1 MWNKRARERIECY
14 HWWRKHL
21 CWKVSR
27 KYLVRMNFFQ
37 WNALLRLSDGHPE
50 SIELFFS
57 LLLLLFV
64 IIHPSVIEEG
74 NKWPYSSLHLKRASA
89 KERTRSNIDWF
100 LSLYWCRE
108 RLHLPLQNDFSFS
121 WVFTAFSLS
130 LVQYMNSRTFPA
142 WRLLFLLSNYL
153 CMHISREREKQIAD
167 NGLIWSTRRMRQL
180 IEKSNDMNKN
190 WSITHEWH
198 NWIFHLFDWT
208 IIYLAKGISNIN
220 CQKRTNR
227 MKIPS
232 INWSTSRIV
241 IVMIYFENENF
252 VRSLQANSKYFFS
265 ILLSTVFE
273 INQSKVQSA
282 MISFELFSWEDLSDS
297 SSASQ
302 YQHRHV
308 YIYIYIQT
316 SIRSHYHLITCIYW
330 RNTLRHVT
338 IHIHLISFFCS
349 SSSCKKH

>member
-108 RLHLPLQNDFSFS
+108 RDSIFHFKTISLFLECLLL
-121 WVFTAFSLS
+121 SLS
-130 LVQYMNSRTFPA
+130 RSFNTWTAEHFRHDDFFFCFLTTCACTF
-142 WRLLFLLSNYL
+142 
-153 CMHISREREKQIAD
+153 RERE
-167 NGLIWSTRRMRQL
+167 R
-180 IEKSNDMNKN
+180 
-190 WSITHEWH
+190 
-198 NWIFHLFDWT
+198 
-208 IIYLAKGISNIN
+208 
-220 CQKRTNR
+220 NR
-227 MKIPS
+227 LP
-232 INWSTSRIV
+232 T
-241 IVMIYFENENF
+241 
-252 VRSLQANSKYFFS
+252 
-265 ILLSTVFE
+265 T
-273 INQSKVQSA
+273 
-282 MISFELFSWEDLSDS
+282 D
-297 SSASQ
+297 
-302 YQHRHV
+302 
-308 YIYIYIQT
+308 
-316 SIRSHYHLITCIYW
+316 
-330 RNTLRHVT
+330 
-338 IHIHLISFFCS
+338 
-349 SSSCKKH
+349 